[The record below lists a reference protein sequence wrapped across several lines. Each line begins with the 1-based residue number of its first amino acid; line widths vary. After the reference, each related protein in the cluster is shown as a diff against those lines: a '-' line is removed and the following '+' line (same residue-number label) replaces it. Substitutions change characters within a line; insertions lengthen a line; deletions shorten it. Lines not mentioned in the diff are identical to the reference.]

1 MADDGE
7 IPRKLNDEF
16 NDDDLFASAI
26 EVHFYFLASLGYCK
40 CVFWSIIWSL
50 KIMVG
55 SLCPRAES
63 APIAIMGIRKNIN

>member
-26 EVHFYFLASLGYCK
+26 EVIFVS
-40 CVFWSIIWSL
+40 
-50 KIMVG
+50 
-55 SLCPRAES
+55 
-63 APIAIMGIRKNIN
+63 

>member
-26 EVHFYFLASLGYCK
+26 EVHFCFLAILGYCK
-40 CVFWSIIWSL
+40 CVFRSIIWSL
-50 KIMVG
+50 RIMVW
-55 SLCPRAES
+55 
-63 APIAIMGIRKNIN
+63 